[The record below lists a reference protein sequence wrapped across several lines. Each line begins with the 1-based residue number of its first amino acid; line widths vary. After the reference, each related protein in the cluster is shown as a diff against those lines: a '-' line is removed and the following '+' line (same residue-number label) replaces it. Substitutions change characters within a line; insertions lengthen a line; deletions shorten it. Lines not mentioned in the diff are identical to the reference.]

1 MKSIVKKVLDTVR
14 PYKGAPIHAVKGD
27 YNSRFINAVICTEGV
42 PVKAEKSNAVTVTFE
57 TAEASRTFPG
67 TVNDDGSVEVPIVA
81 WALENEGDVWC
92 YISVSTEE
100 SSLTAMKLLI
110 EVHDRGN
117 VGGEITEDD
126 PEYDDILVIL
136 ARLSDHDVRISQ
148 TEKSVEKAL
157 QLTSRNDKRITNME
171 ARINPSLLL
180 VDDSVSYA
188 KPVPENALPYA
199 EIVKV
204 GGMSYRVNTG
214 TEEAPEYVL
223 QSAPVTEIVSIGV
236 NLLPMIPE
244 SSAKSFKFNP
254 QSDGSYKISGTR
266 ISDSNVSVQT
276 TFIKP
281 LPAGTY
287 TVSLN
292 NPSVAGD
299 GTFRGS
305 VRVWFKDQT
314 GEYTAPAMANAKNR
328 KITFTSAYPI
338 VSAAIR
344 VGEEVQS
351 LDNFVIRPQLERGTT
366 ATPFSLYNRN
376 TFPIPEAVQA
386 LSGYGEGNP
395 DDPNEYNAIIWRN
408 DGRCVYS
415 HKGNIDG
422 AWVPLATPEIIDI
435 SDLLPDDNYIE
446 VEENGTIFM
455 ENQFGHDVPSTIE
468 FQLKEV
474 QA

>member
-67 TVNDDGSVEVPIVA
+67 IVNDDGSVEVPIVA

-100 SSLTAMKLLI
+100 SSLTTMGLLI

-117 VGGEITEDD
+117 VGGEIAEDD

-188 KPVPENALPYA
+188 KPVPENALPNA
-199 EIVKV
+199 EITKV
-204 GGMSYRVNTG
+204 GGMTYKNESNQTLQSSIVKRIRSAGINLLEFPYEEMSATRSGVTWTANEDGGVSGSGLASQATWLTIYNNFPLSRGKLYVSLFGDYTNMKVVVALIDGNTG
-214 TEEAPEYVL
+214 TDVATL
-223 QSAPVTEIVSIGV
+223 NILGINQSIDVSKYPTATRMRVRIYRD
-236 NLLPMIPE
+236 L
-244 SSAKSFKFNP
+244 
-254 QSDGSYKISGTR
+254 DGAEISGTCYPL
-266 ISDSNVSVQT
+266 ISNSPIEEYVPCT
-276 TFIKP
+276 GTAFEM
-281 LPAGTY
+281 PA
-287 TVSLN
+287 
-292 NPSVAGD
+292 
-299 GTFRGS
+299 
-305 VRVWFKDQT
+305 
-314 GEYTAPAMANAKNR
+314 
-328 KITFTSAYPI
+328 
-338 VSAAIR
+338 
-344 VGEEVQS
+344 
-351 LDNFVIRPQLERGTT
+351 
-366 ATPFSLYNRN
+366 
-376 TFPIPEAVQA
+376 AVQA
-386 LSGYGEGNP
+386 LEGYGEGNP
-395 DDPNEYNAIIWRN
+395 DDPNEYNAVIWRD
-408 DGRCVYS
+408 DGMRIYS
-415 HKGNIDG
+415 HKGNIIDG
-422 AWVPLATPEIIDI
+422 AWVPLATPKIIDI
-435 SDLLPDDNYIE
+435 SDLLPDDNYIG

-455 ENQFGHDVPSTIE
+455 ENQFGQDVPSTIE